1 MAYEAKT
8 VATWILSKADQKKIS
23 VSPLK
28 LQKLLYY
35 FQGYFIGM
43 AGEKLFDDP
52 IEAWQHGPVVE
63 SVYQEYKEY
72 GNNVITTPE
81 AVVIPQ
87 DLDNFVSFVLDEKGQ
102 YTASKLRNM
111 THDEAPYKETYTND
125 EITFENLRN
134 YFTPQFWASDEEDD
148 FEPSFDSLEEEKKYF
163 SKTLS
168 DEEKRNILDI
178 SISIDE
184 EKRKILENACL

>member
-8 VATWILSKADQKKIS
+8 VATWILSKADQKNIN

-72 GNNVITTPE
+72 GNNVITTPK

-111 THDEAPYKETYTND
+111 THYEAPYKETCTND
-125 EITFENLRN
+125 EITFESLRN

-148 FEPSFDSLEEEKKYF
+148 FEPSFDSLEEEKQYF
-163 SKTLS
+163 SNNLS
-168 DEEKRNILDI
+168 DEEKRT
-178 SISIDE
+178 
-184 EKRKILENACL
+184 ILENACL